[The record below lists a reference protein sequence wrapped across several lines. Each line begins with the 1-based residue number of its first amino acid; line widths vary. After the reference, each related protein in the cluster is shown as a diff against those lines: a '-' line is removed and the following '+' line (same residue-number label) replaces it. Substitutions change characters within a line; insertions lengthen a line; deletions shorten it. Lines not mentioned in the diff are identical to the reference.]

1 MDAYLP
7 WIIILAMASF
17 ALSGFRQR
25 KGELTESDRRS
36 MAFAALPAL
45 VMPVALVCYLYF
57 R

>member
-1 MDAYLP
+1 VDAYLP

-17 ALSGFRQR
+17 ALSSFRQR
-25 KGELTESDRRS
+25 KGELTGSDRRS